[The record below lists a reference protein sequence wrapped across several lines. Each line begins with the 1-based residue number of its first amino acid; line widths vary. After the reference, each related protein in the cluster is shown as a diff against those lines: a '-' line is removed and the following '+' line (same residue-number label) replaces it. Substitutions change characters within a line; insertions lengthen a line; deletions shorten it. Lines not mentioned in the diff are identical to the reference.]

1 MQKLKTWKETLD
13 FMYQRLPMYQRIGA
27 AAYKKDLTNTI
38 LLCEA
43 CGNPHLQLKCIHI
56 AGTNG
61 KGTTTHIIASGLQ
74 SHGFSVGVY
83 TSPHYIDFRERI
95 KINGVYISK
104 KYIRDFINT

>member
-61 KGTTTHIIASGLQ
+61 KGTTTHIIASGL
-74 SHGFSVGVY
+74 
-83 TSPHYIDFRERI
+83 
-95 KINGVYISK
+95 
-104 KYIRDFINT
+104 